1 MCRGMI
7 LSSLILKQLKEV
19 DQLMLAGK
27 HSDALNFIDKI
38 AEEELTEKDK
48 TTCLLYRLTSLNASR
63 NSNEA
68 LNIAKTS
75 LKQFKN
81 QKPSIVEIEILNQKG
96 IALSYLSKG
105 KKEREKIIKEL
116 ESKLA
121 AIDDISRK
129 DKDKMKA
136 NVFRLKLFIT
146 FARVEPKE
154 YLKLAQNCNKHAEK
168 SGDKRLINFSRI
180 FLALAYYRNNEKE
193 KSLEL
198 IKNAYEH
205 AMSIGFKQ
213 GQEDSLW
220 SLSYY
225 ETNRERSLE
234 LAEKAIALHEEF
246 ESNLDSYGRY
256 VLLGCRYVLACEFE
270 KALLILRKAEEALE
284 VDNKEK
290 YSIYFVYARLFNLKG
305 EFNLAYEN
313 TLQAKK
319 LAEEINRKPLV
330 ANSNYELVLLALELD
345 KLELAKKHL
354 EELRSNKEDLDDD
367 ETNQMY
373 KLASALI
380 LKASKGF
387 REWTKATAILEEL
400 LENEALST
408 SIFITTTLNLCEL
421 LIREIELIGETNIL
435 TNIQNHLS
443 QLQELAEDRKIYWL
457 LIEILRLKSQIAL
470 LVFDIQ
476 KARELLEAALRISQ
490 EKRIGKLT
498 VEIINEQIEIEEKI
512 SIWEKLQKLDAPLI
526 ETLKHVHLLN
536 NIVEINQKTATVKS
550 CGGDKN
556 VIEYRKLFSL
566 KI

>member
-68 LNIAKTS
+68 LNIANTS

-146 FARVEPKE
+146 SARVEPKE

-198 IKNAYEH
+198 IKNAY
-205 AMSIGFKQ
+205 SGR
-213 GQEDSLW
+213 SSP
-220 SLSYY
+220 SLS
-225 ETNRERSLE
+225 
-234 LAEKAIALHEEF
+234 
-246 ESNLDSYGRY
+246 
-256 VLLGCRYVLACEFE
+256 
-270 KALLILRKAEEALE
+270 
-284 VDNKEK
+284 
-290 YSIYFVYARLFNLKG
+290 
-305 EFNLAYEN
+305 
-313 TLQAKK
+313 K
-319 LAEEINRKPLV
+319 LMP
-330 ANSNYELVLLALELD
+330 
-345 KLELAKKHL
+345 
-354 EELRSNKEDLDDD
+354 
-367 ETNQMY
+367 
-373 KLASALI
+373 
-380 LKASKGF
+380 
-387 REWTKATAILEEL
+387 
-400 LENEALST
+400 
-408 SIFITTTLNLCEL
+408 TTT
-421 LIREIELIGETNIL
+421 
-435 TNIQNHLS
+435 S
-443 QLQELAEDRKIYWL
+443 
-457 LIEILRLKSQIAL
+457 
-470 LVFDIQ
+470 
-476 KARELLEAALRISQ
+476 
-490 EKRIGKLT
+490 
-498 VEIINEQIEIEEKI
+498 
-512 SIWEKLQKLDAPLI
+512 
-526 ETLKHVHLLN
+526 
-536 NIVEINQKTATVKS
+536 
-550 CGGDKN
+550 
-556 VIEYRKLFSL
+556 
-566 KI
+566 